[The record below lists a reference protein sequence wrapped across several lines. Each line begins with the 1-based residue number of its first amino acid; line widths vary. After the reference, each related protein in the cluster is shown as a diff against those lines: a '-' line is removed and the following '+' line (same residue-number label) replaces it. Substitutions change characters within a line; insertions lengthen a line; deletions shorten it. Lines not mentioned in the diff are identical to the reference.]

1 MKQYRLKQ
9 LVWGVL
15 TSLGCLTFHPL
26 VEADS
31 GYVPYPGKVE
41 VRVQQVPSPKAVIV
55 GFETWPGFSRNFRVT
70 LPDIEVPKDAP
81 GAAECERRLARKARA
96 FVQNFLTEESRSVYI
111 VDMRMADS
119 ATGNGVASIVTDRGE
134 LKRILLD
141 KGWARPS
148 SQPTNEPWCE

>member
-1 MKQYRLKQ
+1 MKYDRLKQ
-9 LVWGVL
+9 LAWGMFA
-15 TSLGCLTFHPL
+15 SFGCLTFHSL
-26 VEADS
+26 AEAES
-31 GYVPYPGKVE
+31 SYVPYPGKVE
-41 VRVQQVPSPKAVIV
+41 VRVQQVPSPKVVIV
-55 GFETWPGFSRNFRVT
+55 DFEAWPGFSRNLRVT

-81 GAAECERRLARKARA
+81 DAAECERRLARKARA